1 MTATRNFFLVFSSA
15 FIFPFFF
22 LNLFHY
28 FRFSL
33 TADHRWFPYFFFRL
47 LQNVLILVTSTWCF
61 QLNFQS
67 LYNDFQFFEVN

>member
-15 FIFPFFF
+15 FIFPFFSQFISLFLFF
-22 LNLFHY
+22 LNRPL
-28 FRFSL
+28 SVV
-33 TADHRWFPYFFFRL
+33 PYFFFRL

>member
-22 LNLFHY
+22 SIY
-28 FRFSL
+28 FTIFVFPLPRTIGGFL
-33 TADHRWFPYFFFRL
+33 TFFRL
-47 LQNVLILVTSTWCF
+47 LQNVLILVTSTLCF